1 MVNIKSLDLIAEKY
15 GRVTPG
21 RSADYEAGI
30 RNPARDWEDATAK
43 AESNWESGV
52 QAAISKKQFGKGVH
66 EAGTSKWQKKALELG
81 TARWGPGVTAA
92 VDDYKSGFSK
102 YHSVIERLTLTPRKE
117 VGNPQN
123 YRRVQEIGEALRRAK
138 VGS

>member
-1 MVNIKSLDLIAEKY
+1 MVDIKPLDAIVEKY
-15 GRVTPG
+15 GRVTPA
-21 RSADYEAGI
+21 RADDYRMGVE
-30 RNPARDWEDATAK
+30 NPKRDWETETAK
-43 AESNWESGV
+43 AEGNWAAGV
-52 QAAISKKQFGKGVH
+52 QAAIANKSFVKGVH
-66 EAGTSKWQKKALELG
+66 EAGTSKWKEKATTLG
-81 TARWGPGVTAA
+81 VNRWSAGVSAG
-92 VDDYKSGFSK
+92 VDDYKEGFSK